1 MNLIRKKEFGWALLL
16 VLLTAAGISAAP
28 PASPPA
34 TVVDRME
41 HIAGRLLLND
51 RQLKE
56 IYRDLHGFAQY
67 SLDGPDSQLDYIQK
81 LYLTV
86 DRARMQG
93 YYLWRILSVFDY
105 LEHRRKGDFLT
116 LYEVELR
123 RAAEDCRLSVTLIEL
138 YAAYVEKE
146 QIRNTVRE
154 AAGLLEA
161 NIYMYE
167 ELGSLL
173 APYVN
178 KPPYPRRIE

>member
-1 MNLIRKKEFGWALLL
+1 M
-16 VLLTAAGISAAP
+16 T
-28 PASPPA
+28 
-34 TVVDRME
+34 
-41 HIAGRLLLND
+41 
-51 RQLKE
+51 E
-56 IYRDLHGFAQY
+56 IYRDLHAFAQY
-67 SLDGPDSQLDYIQK
+67 SLDGPDNQLDYIQK

-105 LEHRRKGDFLT
+105 LENRRKKDFLT
-116 LYEVELR
+116 LYEEELR
-123 RAAEDCRLSVTLIEL
+123 RATEDFRLSITLIEL

-146 QIRNTVRE
+146 QIQNTVRE
-154 AAGLLEA
+154 AAGLIEA

-178 KPPYPRRIE
+178 KPPYPRRIP